1 MAYLQRKLRKE
12 RIEAYKKEH
21 DIETHNAGFR
31 KRSDHPWSACWMKAA
46 RKIEY
51 LGILATDGIGEACA
65 KGCRILE
72 EDGYLVTGP
81 TEAAAVCELAI
92 INELPLPL

>member
-21 DIETHNAGFR
+21 DIETHNAAFR

-51 LGILATDGIGEACA
+51 LGILPTDGIAEACA

-72 EDGYLVTGP
+72 EQDLLVTGE
-81 TEAAAVCELAI
+81 TERGALRELADRCG
-92 INELPLPL
+92 LPMLP